1 MIAIRSILLPPYVSL
16 DYPRNISLQNGLVCI
31 HYSLGKISVTDK
43 GEGTGTGNDRVP
55 CSLISVKADRGGMIL
70 SLSYE

>member
-1 MIAIRSILLPPYVSL
+1 MMAIRSILLPPYVSL

-31 HYSLGKISVTDK
+31 RYSLGKISVTDK

-55 CSLISVKADRGGMIL
+55 CSLISMEADRGGMML
-70 SLSYE
+70 SLTYE